1 MRIAHPTV
9 LLTGAS
15 GVVGRAL
22 IDVLSPDH
30 RIVCLRHRR
39 DLADP
44 RVHQVTGSLDEPLLG
59 LTAHDYNRLT
69 AQVDLVVH
77 AGAATNWKAS
87 AETIRETNV
96 TGTKAMLAL
105 AERAEAPMIY
115 VSTAFVANPP
125 AGAKGQ
131 FASARAYIASKAE
144 AEQAT
149 RDSAVPTVIVRPS
162 VVIGDSLDGHMASFQ
177 GLHRVAGLIA
187 QGMLPLIACD
197 EDVLVDTVPLDVVA
211 GVIGVLVRERHTEGE
226 LWLTAGASAMTA
238 GDIVASSLRLGHEL
252 GLSPAAPRFIPAE
265 AVNRLLLPLLADAI
279 SPELRQMFAELLELT
294 WLFQLSAPLPTSLP
308 GLGLGAAV
316 TRQRLQSAFDLSL
329 GFWASVKGLR
339 PVLDDKGSDE
349 PELAS

>member
-1 MRIAHPTV
+1 MGITHPTV

-22 IDVLSPDH
+22 IDELSPDH

-44 RVHQVTGSLDEPLLG
+44 RVHQVTGSLDKPLLG
-59 LTAHDYNRLT
+59 LTPHDYDRLT
-69 AQVDLVVH
+69 AGVDLVVH
-77 AGAATNWKAS
+77 GGAATNWKAS
-87 AETIRETNV
+87 AEAIRETNV
-96 TGTKAMLAL
+96 AGTRAMLAL
-105 AERAEAPMIY
+105 AERAEAPMVY

-125 AGAKGQ
+125 AGAEGQ

-149 RDSAVPTVIVRPS
+149 RDSGVPTVIVRPS
-162 VVIGDSLDGHMASFQ
+162 VVIGDSHDGHMAAFQ

-187 QGMLPLIACD
+187 QGMVPLIACD
-197 EDVLVDTVPLDVVA
+197 EDVLVDTVPQDVVA
-211 GVIGVLVRERHTEGE
+211 AAIGMLVRERHTDGE
-226 LWLTAGASAMTA
+226 LWLTAGSTAMTA
-238 GDIVASSLRLGHEL
+238 GDIVAGSLRLGREL

-265 AVNRLLLPLLADAI
+265 AVNRLLLPLMADAI
-279 SPELRQMFAELLELT
+279 SPELRQMFAELLEMT
-294 WLFQLSAPLPTSLP
+294 WLFQMPAALPTSLP

-329 GFWASVKGLR
+329 DFWADVKGLR
-339 PVLDDKGSDE
+339 PGLDDGDADE

>member
-1 MRIAHPTV
+1 MRIEHPTV

-22 IDVLSPDH
+22 IDELSPDH

-44 RVHQVTGSLDEPLLG
+44 RVYQLTGSLDEPQLG
-59 LTAHDYNRLT
+59 LTAHDYHRLT
-69 AQVDLVVH
+69 ARVDLVVH

-87 AETIRETNV
+87 AEAIRETNL
-96 TGTKAMLAL
+96 TGTRTMLAL
-105 AERAEAPMIY
+105 AERAEAPMVY

-125 AGAKGQ
+125 GGAKGQ

-162 VVIGDSLDGHMASFQ
+162 LVIGDSHDGHIAAFQ

-187 QGMLPLIACD
+187 QGMVPLIACD
-197 EDVLVDTVPLDVVA
+197 EDALVDTVPLDVLA
-211 GVIGVLVRERHTEGE
+211 AAIGVLVRERHTEGE
-226 LWLTAGASAMTA
+226 VWLTAGSTAMTA
-238 GDIVASSLRLGHEL
+238 GDIVGSSLRLGHEL

-265 AVNRLLLPLLADAI
+265 AVNRLLLPLMSGAI
-279 SPELRQMFAELLELT
+279 SAELQQMFAELLEMT
-294 WLFQLSAPLPTSLP
+294 WLFQMPAALPTSLP
-308 GLGLGAAV
+308 GLGFGAAV
-316 TRQRLQSAFDLSL
+316 TRHRLQSAFDLSL
-329 GFWASVKGLR
+329 GFWADAKGLR
-339 PVLDDKGSDE
+339 SALDDGADEPVL
-349 PELAS
+349 AS